1 MSKWE
6 IYIIVILGLGMLGI
20 ITLVVCSEIILV
32 RKELNSLWHLIDGRL
47 GEISE
52 KMDLI
57 EMNTKPIFEDFG
69 SISPTLFDIRKDVR
83 EFLKKLPDNNYEIE
97 NNIENIQGVLKDI
110 AISVESINKM
120 INYRVGYWRQ
130 DDDDDVM

>member
-20 ITLVVCSEIILV
+20 ITLVVCSEIILI

-57 EMNTKPIFEDFG
+57 KMNTKPIFEDFG

-97 NNIENIQGVLKDI
+97 NNIENIHSVLKDI
-110 AISVESINKM
+110 DISVESIDKM

-130 DDDDDVM
+130 DDDDDLT